1 MTARKQSD
9 WLRKNNLIRPGIYV
23 PKEDWERFERAIAIV
38 NYKRAKDDE
47 PPLSRT
53 DVIAG
58 FIRQWSDKK
67 IEEAP

>member
-23 PKEDWERFERAIAIV
+23 PKEDWERFERAVAIV
-38 NYKRAKDDE
+38 NYERAKDSQS
-47 PPLSRT
+47 PLSRT
-53 DVIAG
+53 DVISG
-58 FIRQWSDKK
+58 FIRQWADKK